1 MRKNAFL
8 VAMIFSILSSFILT
22 QPRSGYCDSETAVES
37 AGTAKQQLVSLDKSQ
52 SEDRLRELDRRVD
65 DLERE
70 KRFQDERIRN
80 LERTVNDL
88 RRER

>member
-8 VAMIFSILSSFILT
+8 VVMIFSILSSFIVT
-22 QPRSGYCDSETAVES
+22 QPRSGYCYSEPETEP

>member
-1 MRKNAFL
+1 MKKTAFL
-8 VAMIFSILSSFILT
+8 ILT
-22 QPRSGYCDSETAVES
+22 LISVLSLLMVTRQGYCAGEPEPAGDS
-37 AGTAKQQLVSLDKSQ
+37 KQLLVNLEKSQ
-52 SEDRLRELDRRVD
+52 IDDHIRDIDRRVD
-65 DLERE
+65 DLERD